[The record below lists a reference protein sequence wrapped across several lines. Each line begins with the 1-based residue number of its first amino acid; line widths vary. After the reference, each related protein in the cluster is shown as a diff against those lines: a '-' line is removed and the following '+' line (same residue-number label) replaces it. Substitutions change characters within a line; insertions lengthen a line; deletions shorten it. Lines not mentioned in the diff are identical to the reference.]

1 MTLHQL
7 EYIIAIDRHRN
18 FAKAAAELGITQPTL
33 SSLLQ
38 KLENELDVRIFE
50 RSNKHVRPTAIGQK
64 ILLQAAKTVTE
75 ADRIAELVAEEK
87 GMVAGTLDLSVG
99 PTVAPYILP
108 RFIKTYTR
116 MFPDVRLSIAEMKAE
131 AMLDAVHTGRLDAG
145 IASGGRSHD
154 GILEI
159 PLYTEPFWV
168 YIAESCWR
176 KLPVFRPENL
186 EHEQMWVMKE
196 SQCLRDSAFSFCK
209 ARGKHRDAGTHR
221 GRKRRVHHNSRNAPA
236 PAHRQAARKR
246 TSHRGRLQVAA
257 THIDLH
263 TRRFRERAPAQQH
276 RGDARF
282 DRPEKFLRRAHTQIR
297 HTAVTSSRR
306 RFGRTVRRS
315 AAARGGPEGQAPGTG
330 NHRLP
335 VAVLLTTQM
344 LTSYSSHIGKATSDS
359 VKTSEVGV
367 IMAATTRMT
376 TTACFR

>member
-50 RSNKHVRPTAIGQK
+50 RSNKHVRTTAIGQK

-209 ARGKHRDAGTHR
+209 ARGVGRRIYEAGSIGTLVRIVDENGGFTIIPEMHLPLLTDR
-221 GRKRRVHHNSRNAPA
+221 QRENVRRIEGGYRSQRRVSIYIREDF
-236 PAHRQAARKR
+236 
-246 TSHRGRLQVAA
+246 V
-257 THIDLH
+257 
-263 TRRFRERAPAQQH
+263 RERLLNSIAETLVSIVPKNF
-276 RGDARF
+276 F
-282 DRPEKFLRRAHTQIR
+282 DERILKYGIR
-297 HTAVTSSRR
+297 
-306 RFGRTVRRS
+306 
-315 AAARGGPEGQAPGTG
+315 
-330 NHRLP
+330 L
-335 VAVLLTTQM
+335 
-344 LTSYSSHIGKATSDS
+344 
-359 VKTSEVGV
+359 
-367 IMAATTRMT
+367 
-376 TTACFR
+376 

>member
-209 ARGKHRDAGTHR
+209 ARGIGRRIYEAGSIGTLVRIVDENGGFTIIPEMHLPLLTDR
-221 GRKRRVHHNSRNAPA
+221 QRENVRRIEGGYRS
-236 PAHRQAARKR
+236 Q
-246 TSHRGRLQVAA
+246 
-257 THIDLH
+257 
-263 TRRFRERAPAQQH
+263 RRISIYIREDFVRERLLNSIAETLVSIVP
-276 RGDARF
+276 RNFF
-282 DRPEKFLRRAHTQIR
+282 DERILKYGIR
-297 HTAVTSSRR
+297 
-306 RFGRTVRRS
+306 
-315 AAARGGPEGQAPGTG
+315 
-330 NHRLP
+330 L
-335 VAVLLTTQM
+335 
-344 LTSYSSHIGKATSDS
+344 
-359 VKTSEVGV
+359 
-367 IMAATTRMT
+367 
-376 TTACFR
+376 